1 MHHQHVTQ
9 MGKNRFRLSIRFTK
23 KQFENFMMQ
32 VAEED
37 DILNASVLNPSQAL
51 AKSVSNLI

>member
-1 MHHQHVTQ
+1 